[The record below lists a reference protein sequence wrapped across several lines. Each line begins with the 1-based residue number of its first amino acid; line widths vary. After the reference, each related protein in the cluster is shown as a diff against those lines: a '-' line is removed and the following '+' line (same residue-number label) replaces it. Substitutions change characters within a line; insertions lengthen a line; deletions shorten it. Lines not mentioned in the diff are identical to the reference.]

1 MAIDGMVGEM
11 TAEEALLAVLFVTA
25 NTQALAANTQT
36 IVTAIFFIV
45 DANAEDS
52 RPRFCDVTTCPLAAG
67 LPLDGSVRAVS
78 LGISGRLATPAW
90 WIPPR
95 GDASGG
101 VLRGSSTISYT
112 GTPRHH
118 KIKK

>member
-1 MAIDGMVGEM
+1 LGDANVRNISPFTISSVPPQVVRAACTTRDDMAIDGMVGEM

-90 WIPPR
+90 
-95 GDASGG
+95 
-101 VLRGSSTISYT
+101 
-112 GTPRHH
+112 
-118 KIKK
+118 